1 MKRDGTNDPD
11 MVDLMGSYRSIQPLD
26 ALMALGDKQ
35 MIRLESLKLAY
46 EMFKG
51 STPPG
56 KDRRNMP
63 PFDRYELGDFM
74 DEANKI
80 AEYINSG
87 YIGDDTRKKR

>member
-1 MKRDGTNDPD
+1 
-11 MVDLMGSYRSIQPLD
+11 
-26 ALMALGDKQ
+26 MAMREDQ
-35 MIRLESLKLAY
+35 EIRLESLKLAY

-56 KDRRNMP
+56 KDRRTMP
-63 PFDRYELGDFM
+63 PYDRYNLGEFM
-74 DEANKI
+74 DEADKI